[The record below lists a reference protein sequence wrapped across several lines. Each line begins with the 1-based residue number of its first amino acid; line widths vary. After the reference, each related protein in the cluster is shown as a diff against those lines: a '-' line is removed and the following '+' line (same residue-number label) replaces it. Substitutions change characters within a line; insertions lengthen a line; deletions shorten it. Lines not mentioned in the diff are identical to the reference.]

1 MGNRAAASQGFYF
14 YRNDR
19 LIQAGG
25 WNGLLQNES
34 EPHGSLARVRVDM
47 PPQLDALFGL
57 NVQKSSVIVPPGF
70 IEAVTSSKSADGSS
84 FEHYRHYS
92 HEVYRKK
99 DKRASRSIPLVP
111 GGGIPM
117 AAQRTI
123 REELSP
129 DSLRPRQVD
138 FVWTELHDDELF
150 RLDREKRRILLNRT
164 YRADVLRGFNASGA
178 DVPVLKMLIYFLL
191 ESDMDQTGSLSRNR
205 KLQQINRILTDLAE
219 LQKG

>member
-1 MGNRAAASQGFYF
+1 
-14 YRNDR
+14 
-19 LIQAGG
+19 
-25 WNGLLQNES
+25 
-34 EPHGSLARVRVDM
+34 
-47 PPQLDALFGL
+47 
-57 NVQKSSVIVPPGF
+57 
-70 IEAVTSSKSADGSS
+70 
-84 FEHYRHYS
+84 RHNS

-111 GGGIPM
+111 GRGIPV

-129 DSLRPRQVD
+129 DSRRPRHVD
-138 FVWTELHDDELF
+138 FVWTELDDDQLF